1 MKGPG
6 YFMTAP
12 LEADAAPL
20 RPSRII
26 AEALVERQ
34 EPNQILARALRV
46 GMSPSLTRAVV
57 AACCRDEVHGFA
69 HHFGAFSGSTPQGA
83 ES

>member
-1 MKGPG
+1 
-6 YFMTAP
+6 MTAP

-34 EPNQILARALRV
+34 GPNQILARARRV
-46 GMSPSLTRAVV
+46 GMSPGLTRAVV
-57 AACCRDEVHGFA
+57 AACCRDEVHGYG
-69 HHFGAFSGSTPQGA
+69 HIYGALATSASQGA

>member
-1 MKGPG
+1 
-6 YFMTAP
+6 MTAP

-34 EPNQILARALRV
+34 GPNQILARARRV
-46 GMSPSLTRAVV
+46 GMSPGLTRAVV
-57 AACCRDEVHGFA
+57 AACCRNEVHGYGHGFVSVSSHA
-69 HHFGAFSGSTPQGA
+69 TQGA

>member
-1 MKGPG
+1 
-6 YFMTAP
+6 MTAP

-34 EPNQILARALRV
+34 GPNQILARARRV
-46 GMSPSLTRAVV
+46 GMSPGLTRAVV
-57 AACCRDEVHGFA
+57 AACCRDEVHGFGQ
-69 HHFGAFSGSTPQGA
+69 HFVALTGSAPQGA